1 MHGFEHLTSFRV
13 NVPAGGHP
21 EPALQPA
28 ARSVMM
34 SPNMLLVTIT
44 SNWRGSRTI
53 CMQSA
58 STYMC
63 SGLICGYSR

>member
-1 MHGFEHLTSFRV
+1 
-13 NVPAGGHP
+13 
-21 EPALQPA
+21 
-28 ARSVMM
+28 MM

-63 SGLICGYSR
+63 CAVILRIFGADFFEDALPEAAGVGHGVGFVAHQDFAAW